1 MTRCKM
7 GKLFQFSLLCLL
19 FVMLGA
25 CHNSYPINYY
35 QIMLSPELVPC
46 KGWMGMTEQCMKI
59 KYLDS
64 KNQTEPKWE
73 FLFNVIKGFAPQKGY
88 IYKLYVKDRDFS
100 KEPVFTD
107 HFGQYFTLVK
117 IIDQQKID
125 TKL

>member
-1 MTRCKM
+1 MS
-7 GKLFQFSLLCLL
+7 KLFQFLLLCFL
-19 FVMLGA
+19 FVMLSA
-25 CHNSYPINYY
+25 CHNSDHLNYY
-35 QIMLSPELVPC
+35 QIMLSPKLVPC
-46 KGWMGMTEQCMKI
+46 KGWMGMMEKCMQI

-73 FLFNVIKGFAPQKGY
+73 FLYNSIKGFAPQKGY

-107 HFGQYFTLVK
+107 HFGQYWTLVK
-117 IIDQQKID
+117 IIDQQKIN